1 MSTIWALDNVENKDS
16 LYRGEDCLKKV
27 YISPREHAENA
38 INFGTKKMLLLTE
51 KELT

>member
-27 YISPREHAENA
+27 YISPREHA